1 MKLRPYQ
8 ADTFELVIDKIR
20 QKVRRMLVV
29 AATGAGKTVL
39 FAAFAERG
47 IRRGSRGVIL
57 APRQEIVQQSY
68 RKLIDA
74 GLEPAQVGIQ
84 LGGVKGQRDTR
95 AVDPWDAHARLR
107 PKAPVQLGT
116 MPSFNIRKWIH
127 NNPAPDW
134 LVIDEAHLAVSA
146 TYRSFIDE
154 AMRLN
159 PNLVVIGLTAT
170 PYRIDGL
177 SFDDIFDDLIVMAR
191 PGDLATWIN
200 EETGRPY
207 LMRPD
212 VWGVPKEKTAN
223 TDNVRVRKQK
233 GLEADYDKEEL
244 EEASMRSDL
253 VGSIVEEWKKR
264 AYGHRTVAF
273 AVGVKHSKFIVEN
286 FLKEGIPA
294 EHLDGSVPSHE
305 RRAILK
311 RLETGKTLIV
321 SNCDVL
327 TEGWD
332 CLDSKT
338 EVLTAAG
345 WKGMGQIQIGDMV
358 ESLNTKS
365 GHIELVPALAV
376 GSRPTRPGE
385 RMVSLRS
392 QRFDIRTTEGHRF
405 YIKPRLRKG
414 PVWEIITAGEL
425 SSYPREFKIPVSGRS
440 RRYRDGIP
448 LSDDEIRFIAWFM
461 TDGGFCGS
469 AVCISQVKDY
479 HHEIRALLKRLRLDF
494 KERKRTQS
502 TTFGD
507 STSFEFRIPK
517 GTAGGKRARN
527 GWHERFWLYLDKNV
541 SRHMHQMTRR
551 QFMVYWMEALK
562 GDGEQLDK
570 SGWLWCDR
578 QSQIDAYSQMAAT
591 RGLSSVVQSR
601 VTEKG
606 KTVFRISLKD
616 REEIGYA
623 NKDPRSARIG
633 TEEATPGEMVWCV
646 TNENGTLVTRR
657 GGRTAILGNCPIV
670 SCAILAR
677 KTKSLR
683 IGIQEIGRVLRDHPD
698 KPTPVILDHA
708 GFCLKYGGPMRYR
721 EYSLQASSP
730 SGEDVGRLC
739 TVCASVLDQEE
750 LILVVKNNFGEW
762 EETDDDSMGDDDD
775 SMGLRVVGWM
785 CPKCRIKVWKK
796 RRPAPKAERPGET
809 KGELELYAEETH
821 PARPISKALQEYNTR
836 LENFEAENDAR
847 LRRGD
852 RPHLPGEL
860 RFKWMSDHQGKNPPK
875 GHKRPKLTDEQQ
887 AMIDLHEA
895 MEEKR

>member
-84 LGGVKGQRDTR
+84 LGGVKGHRDTR

-311 RLETGKTLIV
+311 RLRDGKTLVV

-332 CLDSKT
+332 
-338 EVLTAAG
+338 E
-345 WKGMGQIQIGDMV
+345 
-358 ESLNTKS
+358 
-365 GHIELVPALAV
+365 
-376 GSRPTRPGE
+376 
-385 RMVSLRS
+385 
-392 QRFDIRTTEGHRF
+392 
-405 YIKPRLRKG
+405 
-414 PVWEIITAGEL
+414 
-425 SSYPREFKIPVSGRS
+425 
-440 RRYRDGIP
+440 
-448 LSDDEIRFIAWFM
+448 
-461 TDGGFCGS
+461 
-469 AVCISQVKDY
+469 
-479 HHEIRALLKRLRLDF
+479 
-494 KERKRTQS
+494 
-502 TTFGD
+502 
-507 STSFEFRIPK
+507 
-517 GTAGGKRARN
+517 
-527 GWHERFWLYLDKNV
+527 
-541 SRHMHQMTRR
+541 
-551 QFMVYWMEALK
+551 
-562 GDGEQLDK
+562 
-570 SGWLWCDR
+570 
-578 QSQIDAYSQMAAT
+578 
-591 RGLSSVVQSR
+591 
-601 VTEKG
+601 
-606 KTVFRISLKD
+606 
-616 REEIGYA
+616 
-623 NKDPRSARIG
+623 
-633 TEEATPGEMVWCV
+633 
-646 TNENGTLVTRR
+646 
-657 GGRTAILGNCPIV
+657 PIV